1 VNCTITVTGL
11 LLLAFTGSAV
21 ADCGAKIEV
30 TWASAKKYNLTLA
43 AHAVGPNCASSAVVL
58 LVMDSKRDVQWST
71 TRLAQQNAIFMEGI
85 TDDASMTAAL
95 KTWVEQDQ
103 PLSTS
108 ELPDWKA
115 GAEQPE
121 REGDREFGF
130 FIGPETSREFYLE
143 TRRNN
148 QPLFCFVQGVES
160 TSCITATGSNSIYE
174 IGGFTF
180 PG

>member
-1 VNCTITVTGL
+1 M
-11 LLLAFTGSAV
+11 
-21 ADCGAKIEV
+21 DAK
-30 TWASAKKYNLTLA
+30 
-43 AHAVGPNCASSAVVL
+43 
-58 LVMDSKRDVQWST
+58 DDVQWST
-71 TRLAQQNAIFMEGI
+71 TRLAQQNAIFIDGI

-95 KTWVEQDQ
+95 TTWVEQGQ

-115 GAEQPE
+115 GAEQPD
-121 REGDREFGF
+121 REGDGEFGF
-130 FIGPETSREFYLE
+130 FVGPETSREFYLE

-160 TSCITATGSNSIYE
+160 TSCITATGSDAIHE